1 MYRFADKN
9 KKKYYFKKNYRN
21 NRIRWYEK
29 QRQIKI
35 NKDRKKINF
44 IIYSKKMKQTVHNP

>member
-1 MYRFADKN
+1 MYRFADKK